1 MSIKPDPAEPA
12 TTPAAAPDAVAQ
24 NLELVIERL
33 KDIRHLGPQ
42 THFSDLA
49 KEALVCARAALA
61 AVPKYPIPPLGQS
74 LQKSG
79 LEPDWN
85 GYAMAEKKDA
95 AQGDAKHLLTGEELA
110 RIAYEKFGI
119 VADDMEIMAFIA
131 EVRRLDALAAAPAQ
145 PDISRIARFNRA
157 AIAGWPSFDDGTQ
170 FLLLTDVQAMMK
182 QRDIAARQQAA
193 DERTAFEAHYRE
205 DCGMP
210 EEAEFNWESSFIMAA
225 WDGWQAGRAALAA
238 APVQPVA
245 APDDAVLKKALIAIR
260 DRCHGIGIRISDDV
274 EKMAIAALAAP
285 AAQGDAVKLECCGL
299 TEFCE
304 RAACPAQGDAK
315 ELTDDEIVQAVRSV
329 GVDTHPSKFGFL
341 DEQIQGMSV
350 TVLRQVIAA
359 IAAKAAS

>member
-245 APDDAVLKKALIAIR
+245 VPDGWKLVPVRMTPEMKSILKEAAPKWNAESVYGNLL
-260 DRCHGIGIRISDDV
+260 
-274 EKMAIAALAAP
+274 AAAHAAP
-285 AAQGDAVKLECCGL
+285 AAQGDAKAIRQEAFKEAIDACYKA
-299 TEFCE
+299 TPD
-304 RAACPAQGDAK
+304 RAKVRHIGEAAHYSACADA
-315 ELTDDEIVQAVRSV
+315 IR
-329 GVDTHPSKFGFL
+329 
-341 DEQIQGMSV
+341 
-350 TVLRQVIAA
+350 A

>member
-1 MSIKPDPAEPA
+1 MINNDSIDALEQAAPLSAAASPQHMAVPDGWKLVPVQPTPEIIAGAAIASWPTATLADIDLARQAAPLVLMQMDMAAGTTVDALAGMLATMAPAYRAMLAAAPKYSPL
-12 TTPAAAPDAVAQ
+12 PAAAPQV
-24 NLELVIERL
+24 V
-33 KDIRHLGPQ
+33 
-42 THFSDLA
+42 
-49 KEALVCARAALA
+49 
-61 AVPKYPIPPLGQS
+61 
-74 LQKSG
+74 
-79 LEPDWN
+79 
-85 GYAMAEKKDA
+85 
-95 AQGDAKHLLTGEELA
+95 
-110 RIAYEKFGI
+110 
-119 VADDMEIMAFIA
+119 
-131 EVRRLDALAAAPAQ
+131 
-145 PDISRIARFNRA
+145 
-157 AIAGWPSFDDGTQ
+157 
-170 FLLLTDVQAMMK
+170 
-182 QRDIAARQQAA
+182 A
-193 DERTAFEAHYRE
+193 DERAARIESALARLLASDPTTAACSENDLSAAVNDASAPPFVRE
-205 DCGMP
+205 QAAAML
-210 EEAEFNWESSFIMAA
+210 MA
-225 WDGWQAGRAALAA
+225 RAALAA